1 MGESGPRPWGG
12 PSRRPG
18 YGFWC
23 KVPFWEMTLNAQFL
37 GGMTSPGESYGE
49 SPGESYAAPARVL
62 KSSWPVTQLDK
73 PEEWVEKELRAEEL
87 TLAHWSEATAPPA
100 RQHCPPLGGMK
111 RSGHVSVVRFWKFYR
126 SSSPPDLFFFA

>member
-1 MGESGPRPWGG
+1 
-12 PSRRPG
+12 
-18 YGFWC
+18 
-23 KVPFWEMTLNAQFL
+23 MTLNAQFL

-100 RQHCPPLGGMK
+100 RQHRPPP
-111 RSGHVSVVRFWKFYR
+111 SGV
-126 SSSPPDLFFFA
+126 